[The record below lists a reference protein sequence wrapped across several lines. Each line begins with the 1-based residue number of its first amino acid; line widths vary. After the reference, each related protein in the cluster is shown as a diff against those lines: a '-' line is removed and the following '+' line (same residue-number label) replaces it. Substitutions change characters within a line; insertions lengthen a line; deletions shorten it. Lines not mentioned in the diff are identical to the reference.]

1 MKKSLRV
8 ISLLLA
14 MMILVSTTISFE
26 IVFASE
32 IDTTTLPTYEEAER
46 TSQEYMKNVLP
57 AFKLGACSDN
67 LFDGSELTVGDEFSF
82 SITQDMPSLEKYPQ
96 RWINAISYAEIGFA
110 FSEDFDV
117 NFRITDQN
125 GNDVTDEVGTYYF
138 ETTEISDEEY
148 ENLLEENKEEME
160 KEIQNSIQDAIE
172 EYEEFIAFET
182 NFDEL
187 VEEARAELLNEYL
200 NGGITEEEYI
210 REQENLETQIVKI
223 KEQIEIQREFYDL
236 AGVTGIENI
245 ELAVRLQ
252 MEYKNKYTCMLFF
265 GYEYYPQRISVF
277 HFIYNTEYLKTH
289 SGDTL
294 TLRWDA
300 TVTDKSPV
308 GTFYFNPL
316 ISYKVGN
323 KALVIE
329 NKQLVWKGQQYYF
342 ILNSPIWDELL
353 GESSDEVYSMF
364 YYLYK
369 KYTEVMPKITVY
381 RPVTVNYLD
390 ENNEVI
396 KTAIINQYENEYSIE
411 PEEIYGYDIVEI
423 PDNAS
428 GRINDENIE
437 VNFICNRKNA
447 TVTVNHVDEEGNP
460 LTESIIINGKVFDDY
475 STKLKMFYGYLTAS
489 VPENAEGQMT
499 EDNIAVTYV
508 YRKIFERLPA
518 EPYKAVYG
526 DKLSDIELPFG
537 WVFDD
542 VQLDPDTTVG
552 EEGVHTFAVSVPADE
567 SHPVITGK
575 VTIEVSKPAEEPQS
589 E

>member
-8 ISLLLA
+8 TSLLLA

-26 IVFASE
+26 TIFASE

-96 RWINAISYAEIGFA
+96 RWINAISYAEIAFA

-160 KEIQNSIQDAIE
+160 KEIQNSIQEAIG
-172 EYEEFIAFET
+172 EYEEFIELET

-252 MEYKNKYTCMLFF
+252 MEYKLS
-265 GYEYYPQRISVF
+265 RI
-277 HFIYNTEYLKTH
+277 
-289 SGDTL
+289 
-294 TLRWDA
+294 
-300 TVTDKSPV
+300 
-308 GTFYFNPL
+308 L
-316 ISYKVGN
+316 I
-323 KALVIE
+323 
-329 NKQLVWKGQQYYF
+329 
-342 ILNSPIWDELL
+342 DEP
-353 GESSDEVYSMF
+353 
-364 YYLYK
+364 
-369 KYTEVMPKITVY
+369 T
-381 RPVTVNYLD
+381 RPY
-390 ENNEVI
+390 
-396 KTAIINQYENEYSIE
+396 
-411 PEEIYGYDIVEI
+411 
-423 PDNAS
+423 
-428 GRINDENIE
+428 
-437 VNFICNRKNA
+437 
-447 TVTVNHVDEEGNP
+447 
-460 LTESIIINGKVFDDY
+460 
-475 STKLKMFYGYLTAS
+475 
-489 VPENAEGQMT
+489 
-499 EDNIAVTYV
+499 
-508 YRKIFERLPA
+508 
-518 EPYKAVYG
+518 
-526 DKLSDIELPFG
+526 
-537 WVFDD
+537 
-542 VQLDPDTTVG
+542 
-552 EEGVHTFAVSVPADE
+552 
-567 SHPVITGK
+567 
-575 VTIEVSKPAEEPQS
+575 
-589 E
+589 